1 LKGAGIEYV
10 LHWLANFGRPWLLVL
25 DNCDDDGVDYPSY
38 CPPSQRG
45 SVIMTTRM
53 TKYRGLGDMQSLN
66 ILDREDSILLL
77 LRACNIDP
85 ASWKRQKPYAEDAV
99 SLLQQHALS
108 LIHAGSYVSK
118 GYCTL
123 QKWPEFFRR
132 QQTKIMHDQLS
143 HGYDN
148 VYSTFEMS
156 AATLQATNT
165 RESRLA
171 LELLGVLSFFHYEN
185 IEEDIFVRA
194 LDCCKAIEE
203 DEHDNRSASHIVG
216 SSIRSAFDN
225 LTLSSNRQ
233 IVGVRANSSTQGVDR
248 NSRSHNG
255 LTDKGEIND
264 LGRWHCNKG
273 RPILGIDS
281 LENYEAS
288 RSRLY
293 QLALIDLNTENGT
306 ITMHPLLHRW
316 AQERLSQTE
325 QCSMWKKAAS
335 ILALSTEQYA
345 SKEIFTAALCPHLQS
360 CFHSWA
366 QRSARTRISLDIGRI
381 LFCFGC
387 QLMQGG
393 NDTEALEIFRSLSK
407 RCTLD
412 VRTNS
417 FKGKILLQVEAECIK
432 DSDKAIAMYEQIIDA
447 RAAYL
452 PEDDATLL
460 FAKSNMAAIY
470 ARHDRHLEAIPILE
484 QIVENASRL
493 FGHDHPD
500 VHAVRC
506 DLGKAYSHAADY
518 NNAIRVLR
526 RLVVDQAAVE
536 EPRHPT
542 RLVSMKSLAYAYSSS
557 NRPREAIA
565 IWEEILSL
573 ESDSCDITSFCSLPD
588 LASDYSDIK
597 DSENAM
603 RIYEEWISRGV
614 DLHDE
619 DTRVHVHN
627 LGQLYFDT
635 DLYEDAVELLEE
647 LVEAE
652 TQILPI
658 EDESRQF
665 TMHLLA
671 CAHKANDELP
681 KAIRLW
687 EILVE
692 TRHGVP
698 SSAEHRGAMLEHL
711 RTFQEALGSAYTQL
725 GYHEKALPILENL
738 VRTWKWFEKPT
749 EQARILPIESL
760 ARTYNGLERWQDTV
774 TLLKPVFK
782 YAGAFFPPAHPRLLG
797 IMQDL
802 AEAYIE
808 LDEEKKAVVLYE
820 KIADLLLPRLE
831 LDPEMVTISYPWVP
845 IQNLAVRYSCI
856 AKHQKA
862 VALLER
868 SMAIMRKHL
877 GDTSADDE
885 DYNDFQEVLMDAREQ
900 FR

>member
-1 LKGAGIEYV
+1 
-10 LHWLANFGRPWLLVL
+10 
-25 DNCDDDGVDYPSY
+25 
-38 CPPSQRG
+38 
-45 SVIMTTRM
+45 
-53 TKYRGLGDMQSLN
+53 
-66 ILDREDSILLL
+66 
-77 LRACNIDP
+77 
-85 ASWKRQKPYAEDAV
+85 
-99 SLLQQHALS
+99 
-108 LIHAGSYVSK
+108 
-118 GYCTL
+118 
-123 QKWPEFFRR
+123 
-132 QQTKIMHDQLS
+132 
-143 HGYDN
+143 
-148 VYSTFEMS
+148 
-156 AATLQATNT
+156 
-165 RESRLA
+165 
-171 LELLGVLSFFHYEN
+171 
-185 IEEDIFVRA
+185 
-194 LDCCKAIEE
+194 
-203 DEHDNRSASHIVG
+203 
-216 SSIRSAFDN
+216 
-225 LTLSSNRQ
+225 
-233 IVGVRANSSTQGVDR
+233 
-248 NSRSHNG
+248 
-255 LTDKGEIND
+255 
-264 LGRWHCNKG
+264 
-273 RPILGIDS
+273 
-281 LENYEAS
+281 
-288 RSRLY
+288 
-293 QLALIDLNTENGT
+293 
-306 ITMHPLLHRW
+306 
-316 AQERLSQTE
+316 
-325 QCSMWKKAAS
+325 MWKKAAS

-900 FR
+900 LR